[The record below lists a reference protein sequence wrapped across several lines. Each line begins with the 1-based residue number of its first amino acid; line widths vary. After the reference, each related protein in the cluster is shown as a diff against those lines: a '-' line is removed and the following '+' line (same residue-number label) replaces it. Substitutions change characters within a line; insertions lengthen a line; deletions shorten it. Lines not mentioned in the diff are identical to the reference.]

1 MIHSGLENV
10 VMPNQREMRQL
21 TGGLPSKSE
30 KMRVLAKAGYERK
43 DIARFLGT
51 RYQFVRNVLVQD
63 EARNAKQTTA
73 TSGEGNDKPEPT
85 KLRLGPDGRVV
96 IPAAFR
102 AALGLSEGDTLIASI
117 ADGELNLLTVRAAMR
132 RAQAIV
138 RQFVPE
144 GVSLVDELLEDRR
157 REVEREQQNG

>member
-1 MIHSGLENV
+1 MV
-10 VMPNQREMRQL
+10 REPQAMLKL
-21 TGGLPSKSE
+21 TEGLPSKSE
-30 KMRVLAKAGYERK
+30 KMRVLAKAGYDRK
-43 DIARFLGT
+43 AIAEFLGT

-63 EARNAKQTTA
+63 ETRQAKKAAAETA
-73 TSGEGNDKPEPT
+73 SGESKLAPA

-102 AALGLSEGDTLIASI
+102 EALGLSEGDTLIASVD
-117 ADGELNLLTVRAAMR
+117 DGELNLLTRRAAVR

-144 GVSLVDELLEDRR
+144 GVSLVDELIEDRR
-157 REVEREQQNG
+157 REAEREQQNG

>member
-1 MIHSGLENV
+1 MFTVHFD
-10 VMPNQREMRQL
+10 QRQMKRL
-21 TGGLPSKSE
+21 TEGIANKSE
-30 KMRVLAKAGYERK
+30 KMRVLGRAGYERA

-51 RYQFVRNVLVQD
+51 SYQFVRNVLVKEGERDATRQ
-63 EARNAKQTTA
+63 
-73 TSGEGNDKPEPT
+73 TSGRLSKDQGAQAPA

-102 AALGLSEGDTLIASI
+102 EALGLAEGDALIASI
-117 ADGELNLLTVRAAMR
+117 EDGELHLLTVRAAVR